1 MITASIV
8 LYKTKETELKTIVNC
23 ALKSSIS
30 TVFIIDNSPTNELQT
45 IINNCQS
52 SKLVY
57 IYGQGNIGYG
67 AGHNIAIKKSIEVGA
82 TYHIILNPDII
93 FQPDA
98 IASLTQFMEL
108 HPEVGS
114 VMPNIIYPDGKCQK
128 LCKLLPT
135 PFDIFAR
142 RLFPSKGI
150 KKRNKKFEMHF
161 MDYDKIWNVPYLSGC
176 FMFLRTSTLKQVG
189 GFDEQYFMYSEDIDL
204 TRRIHRISKTIF
216 YPFVTVIHAHRAEH
230 RTSKTLLKIS
240 IISTIKYF
248 NKYGWFFDK
257 ERRLFNKRAQLDEAR
272 IIE

>member
-1 MITASIV
+1 
-8 LYKTKETELKTIVNC
+8 
-23 ALKSSIS
+23 
-30 TVFIIDNSPTNELQT
+30 
-45 IINNCQS
+45 
-52 SKLVY
+52 
-57 IYGQGNIGYG
+57 
-67 AGHNIAIKKSIEVGA
+67 
-82 TYHIILNPDII
+82 
-93 FQPDA
+93 
-98 IASLTQFMEL
+98 
-108 HPEVGS
+108 
-114 VMPNIIYPDGKCQK
+114 
-128 LCKLLPT
+128 
-135 PFDIFAR
+135 
-142 RLFPSKGI
+142 
-150 KKRNKKFEMHF
+150 MHF